1 MLKAYLKREKYGI
14 MYGMS
19 PARKPK
25 RKLKKPPA
33 LRQLTPEELKEWR
46 IKHDLSQGELATLL
60 GVKQQ
65 TVSCWETGARKIPLY
80 LSLLL
85 DYLEKKVLNEQE

>member
-1 MLKAYLKREKYGI
+1 

-25 RKLKKPPA
+25 RELKKPP
-33 LRQLTPEELKEWR
+33 LRQMTPEELKEWR
-46 IKHDLSQGELATLL
+46 LKYDLSQAELAELL
-60 GVKQQ
+60 GIKQQ
-65 TVSCWETGARKIPLY
+65 TVSCWETGTRKIPIY

-85 DYLEKKVLNEQE
+85 DYLEITGIVS